1 MSAILLEQASSLGM
15 ALTPSIGGARAALAR
30 CLTFVQCDTVPV
42 FGAVFVTRTR
52 RLCMLRAT
60 ACIHLLRFISS
71 AASNS

>member
-42 FGAVFVTRTR
+42 FGAVFVTR